1 MFKNAKQR
9 DLDFETD
16 CRRGECDR
24 LNAKYWELRRDID
37 AIAKHLGV
45 KFEDINKRVLVKTDT
60 PQSEP

>member
-1 MFKNAKQR
+1 MFYKDRIQHLEFKDGCFDTFRTEQSQR
-9 DLDFETD
+9 
-16 CRRGECDR
+16 
-24 LNAKYWELRRDID
+24 YWELRRDID